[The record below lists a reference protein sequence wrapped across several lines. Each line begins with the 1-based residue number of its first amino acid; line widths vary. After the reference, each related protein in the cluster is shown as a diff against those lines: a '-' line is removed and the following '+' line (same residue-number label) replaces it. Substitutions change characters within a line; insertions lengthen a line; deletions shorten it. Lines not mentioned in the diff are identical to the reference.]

1 MESDYTF
8 QHSVKNFRLSLI
20 IPALNEESIIESTIH
35 EILEKITGQFDD
47 YEIILINDGSTDRT
61 GNIMEKLENDFPSIR
76 MIHNPSNLGLGASYQ
91 RGIQEAKFEYVM
103 MLCGDGGF
111 PASSLPP
118 IFQAIGTADIIIPF
132 MTNLQEIKTPFRYG
146 LSRTYTNLLN
156 LLFRNN
162 LQYYNGLA
170 VHRLELV
177 RQIAITSSGFGFQ
190 GEVLIKLLRAN
201 CSYVEIGVLGAE
213 KTNRSKATT
222 PKNFI
227 NIGKTFA
234 HLIYELFFFDPS
246 RIQRKTDSHALS
258 IK

>member
-1 MESDYTF
+1 MTF
-8 QHSVKNFRLSLI
+8 DDSIVQSTTGFRLSLI
-20 IPALNEESIIESTIH
+20 IPALNEEDILESTIH
-35 EILEKITGQFDD
+35 EILEKITGRFKD

-61 GNIMEKLENDFPSIR
+61 GIIMEKLENDFPSIR
-76 MIHNPSNLGLGASYQ
+76 MIHHQTNLGLGASYQ

-118 IFQAIGTADIIIPF
+118 IFQAIGTTDIIIPF
-132 MTNLQEIKTPFRYG
+132 MTNLQEIKTPFRYM

-162 LQYYNGLA
+162 IKYYNGLA
-170 VHRLELV
+170 VHRLDLV
-177 RQIAITSSGFGFQ
+177 RQITITSSGFGFQ

-213 KTNRSKATT
+213 KTNISKAVT

-227 NIGKTFA
+227 NIGKTFS
-234 HLIYELFFFDPS
+234 HLIYELIFFDPS
-246 RIQRKTDSHALS
+246 CIQREVRSHALS